1 MAQNKLFNERHNA
14 SISLKK
20 CTKKLF
26 HRRDSLVYYTS
37 LSEYIYIIQY
47 IRPSTSYIHT
57 KWMNETLMFMSWSM
71 AKKASQNQD
80 NVFLVRQHIM
90 QYIWNGA
97 KKHFKSHFN
106 FLTSFELKVTQIN
119 YVSRNQLHNTA
130 NDCQILSFCCQDL
143 NLKGKTLLVDVN
155 KLFVFSST

>member
-1 MAQNKLFNERHNA
+1 MTQNKLFNKIHNA

-20 CTKKLF
+20 NVPKKLL

-71 AKKASQNQD
+71 AKKASKNQD
-80 NVFLVRQHIM
+80 NVFWLGSILCSTFEM
-90 QYIWNGA
+90 GP
-97 KKHFKSHFN
+97 KKIQVTSKLLQPFQFHEIIFKISILIRKNHKRIIPYKMSVFLFYHWVKILDLKKSIQN
-106 FLTSFELKVTQIN
+106 F
-119 YVSRNQLHNTA
+119 
-130 NDCQILSFCCQDL
+130 
-143 NLKGKTLLVDVN
+143 
-155 KLFVFSST
+155 